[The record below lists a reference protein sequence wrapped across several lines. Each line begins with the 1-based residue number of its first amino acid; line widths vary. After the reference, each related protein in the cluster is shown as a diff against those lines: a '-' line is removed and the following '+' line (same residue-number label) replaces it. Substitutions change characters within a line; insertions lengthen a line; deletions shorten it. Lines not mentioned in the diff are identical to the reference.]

1 MIGLARSERL
11 KRFMQAQRGMSALAR
26 RYVGGSNPASAIATA
41 RGLSSQGIGSS
52 FFYLGEYVTTEALV
66 AENVAAQTEV
76 IQLLGDTDLDVNVSI
91 DPTQVGGT
99 LNWALCASH
108 IARLATSV
116 EAIAADRPGAHC
128 IMLDM
133 EDFAVNARTI
143 ELHDHLADGDLPVA
157 LTLQAY
163 LRKTYTDMER
173 QVTRG
178 SRIRLVKGAFAAGRD
193 LAYSTSSEIK
203 ESYRQ
208 LIDLMLSAGS
218 RGSGFYPIFATHD
231 EQLHAY
237 AVTRARAQGW
247 AQGTYEFE
255 MLYGARPDVAR
266 RLADAGERIR
276 LYLPFG
282 TDWWPYAV
290 RRIGE
295 NPANAL
301 LLAKAMLGNNQ

>member
-1 MIGLARSERL
+1 MIALARSERL
-11 KRFMQAQRGMSALAR
+11 KRFMQAQRGTSALAK
-26 RYVGGSNPASAIATA
+26 RYVGGSDPASAIATA
-41 RGLSSQGIGSS
+41 RGLASRGIRSSV
-52 FFYLGEYVTTEALV
+52 FYLGEYVSTEVLV
-66 AENVAAQTEV
+66 AENVAAKSKV
-76 IQLLGDTDLDVNVSI
+76 IQLLGATEIDVNVSI

-99 LNWALCASH
+99 LDWAHCVSH
-108 IARLATSV
+108 IARLAASV
-116 EAIAADRPGAHC
+116 AAVAADRPGVHC
-128 IMLDM
+128 VMLDM
-133 EDFAVNARTI
+133 EDFSVNARTI
-143 ELHDHLADGDLPVA
+143 ELHDHLADADLPVA

-173 QVTRG
+173 QVERG
-178 SRIRLVKGAFAAGRD
+178 SRVRLVKGAFAAGRD

-203 ESYRQ
+203 GNYLR
-208 LIDLMLSAGS
+208 LIDLMLSSAS

-255 MLYGARPDVAR
+255 MLYGARPDVVQ
-266 RLADAGERIR
+266 RLVDAGERIR

-301 LLAKAMLGNNQ
+301 SLAKAMLGNN